1 MTESNFSESVAGID
15 IAKLHVDVALKSRGA
30 AVIRE
35 ANDEAGHRKVCDL
48 LIGERITLIVM
59 EATGGYESA
68 LVCALQAS
76 GLAVAVVNPKQAR
89 DFAKAMG
96 HLAKTD
102 RVDAL
107 MLCELASVLSRRED
121 LSRHIAP
128 VREDA
133 RRDLDALIVRRRQ
146 LMAMLH
152 AENQR
157 LDTARSAVRASIA
170 AVIETLTGQLK
181 ETDKS
186 MSDHVARH
194 YEALADLLRTVP
206 GIGPV
211 ASATLIALLPEL
223 GRLERRQ
230 ICALVGV
237 APMACES
244 GAMVKR
250 RHIRAGRGEIR
261 RILYMATLSAVRYNP
276 TIKAFHDR
284 LVAAGKLP
292 KVAIVACMRKLITI
306 LNAMVKTGVP
316 WRVQSSPA

>member
-1 MTESNFSESVAGID
+1 MTESMLPESVAGID
-15 IAKLHVDVALKSRGA
+15 IAKLHVDIALKSRGA
-30 AVIRE
+30 TVIRE
-35 ANDEAGHRKVCDL
+35 ANDDAGHQKVCEL
-48 LIGERITLIVM
+48 LIAERVTLIVM

-68 LVCALQAS
+68 LVCALQVS
-76 GLAVAVVNPKQAR
+76 GLTVAVVNPKQAR

-102 RVDAL
+102 RVDAR
-107 MLCELASVLSRRED
+107 MLCELASVLSRRDD
-121 LSRHIAP
+121 LSRYISP

-152 AENQR
+152 AETQR
-157 LDTARSAVRASIA
+157 FDTSRPAVRPSIST
-170 AVIETLTGQLK
+170 VIEALTAQLK
-181 ETDKS
+181 DIDKG
-186 MSDHVARH
+186 MSDHVEQH
-194 YEALADLLRTVP
+194 YKALAELLRTVP

-230 ICALVGV
+230 ICSLVGV

-244 GAMVKR
+244 GGMTKR
-250 RHIRAGRGEIR
+250 RHIKGGRGEIR
-261 RILYMATLSAVRYNP
+261 RILYMATLSAVRFNP

-284 LVAAGKLP
+284 LIIAGKLP

-306 LNAMVKTGVP
+306 LNAMVKTGISWHAQP
-316 WRVQSSPA
+316 SPA